1 MELFLKTIG
10 ALNDE
15 TSLRI
20 LRFIDI
26 NKKVCACYVENYF
39 DMFQL
44 YVSKYLKIL
53 KESGFLKVE
62 RIGRW
67 AYCSIK
73 EPLDEFRKTVLKEI
87 NCLYIPTHFLKEV
100 CEDKESKK

>member
-15 TSLRI
+15 TSPRI

-26 NKKVCACYVENYF
+26 NKKICVCYVENYF

-53 KESGFLKVE
+53 KESCFLKVGRIE
-62 RIGRW
+62 RW
-67 AYCSIK
+67 VYCSIK

-87 NCLYIPTHFLKEV
+87 SYLDMPITSLREV
-100 CEDKESKK
+100 CVDKESKK